1 MFKNLAYRIYD
12 FFTLKQIRYL
22 KYFIELEKK
31 TIPELEEFQ
40 IEKLRDLSKKL
51 PDISIDNWE
60 DFYKLPITKKQD
72 LIIRYL
78 K

>member
-12 FFTLKQIRYL
+12 FFTFKQIRHL

-31 TIPELEEFQ
+31 TISELEEFQ

-51 PDISIDNWE
+51 SGISIDNWE
-60 DFYKLPITKKQD
+60 DFIN
-72 LIIRYL
+72 YL
-78 K
+78 LQNKI